1 MIALEVV
8 GMDVL
13 PDRSSGLLDV
23 VPFCQA
29 GFLILERAEPPLD
42 LDVVS
47 PAALAV
53 HTLTYLVSLQKIFV
67 ALAGEPAALIRIRDL
82 RFCRQESF
90 LTCFDTRGGV
100 QCIIQ
105 IPANDAAA
113 IPVNDSCQ
121 VQEAVLQRDV
131 GYINRPGRVISAL
144 RSRYGTT
151 AARCRHFERFGF
163 G

>member
-1 MIALEVV
+1 MTALEVV

-13 PDRSSGLLDV
+13 PDRSSSLLDV

-100 QCIIQ
+100 QYIIQ

-113 IPVNDSCQ
+113 IPVNDS
-121 VQEAVLQRDV
+121 
-131 GYINRPGRVISAL
+131 
-144 RSRYGTT
+144 
-151 AARCRHFERFGF
+151 
-163 G
+163 

>member
-1 MIALEVV
+1 MTALEVV

-23 VPFCQA
+23 VSFCQV
-29 GFLILERAEPPLD
+29 GFLILERAKPPLD

-113 IPVNDSCQ
+113 IPVNDS
-121 VQEAVLQRDV
+121 
-131 GYINRPGRVISAL
+131 
-144 RSRYGTT
+144 
-151 AARCRHFERFGF
+151 
-163 G
+163 